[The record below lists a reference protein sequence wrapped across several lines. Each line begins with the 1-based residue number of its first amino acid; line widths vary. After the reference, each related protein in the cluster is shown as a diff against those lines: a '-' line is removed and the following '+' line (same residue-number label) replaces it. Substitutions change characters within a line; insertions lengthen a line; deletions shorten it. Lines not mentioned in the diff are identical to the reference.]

1 VITTNWTGVVT
12 MSGNS
17 SFTVP
22 ATSGG
27 TTTVSQHIGI
37 TFEFVNGAGT
47 GQVEF
52 REERHEGA
60 PPFPFDGC
68 LADEVTT
75 YDKADNTFPA
85 SLSVE
90 FSGDGAWTAAA
101 KLGDGIVF
109 LSGEVLRTERVVGNP
124 VNPCRGPITFETHLA
139 TGAAPFGSPAAQC
152 CAFLDPAFVKPAF
165 PGDATLIGSSGAHS
179 VGFLSIGGFCPSGL
193 YGCATY
199 TWQLSTLVDTDGDG
213 LTDADE
219 LTIYNTNPFK
229 ADTDGDGLSDGQ
241 EVNVTHTDPN
251 NPDSDGGGTDDGTEL
266 SRGTDPN
273 DPSDDAGPP
282 PPQDG
287 DADGVPDGSDNCP
300 AVGNPDQSDVDA
312 DGTGDACDSDADGDG
327 LENGSDNCSL
337 TANSDQ
343 GDYDG
348 DGRGDACDPAPS
360 GCSGVTA
367 SAVIGADPS
376 NPLLQRDLATFPNS
390 DAVCRAYWIPAL
402 DAGFVPQGL
411 AFLGGGQALISGY
424 TSSTKRCRIV
434 LLNLATGNGKT
445 LYNWPTN
452 DCKHGG
458 GIQVDA
464 AGRIW
469 LADTDHLF
477 LLDRAR
483 LLLGTNP
490 VVRMITLKI
499 SGSFLAGGQDGTL
512 WIGEF
517 EENGNKSGRVLQYPI
532 SLLLQAVAIGEKQ
545 AINQRSTPP
554 LDQGAA
560 FANSALWTTSST
572 SKCGALTLVPAV
584 GPPGPPKGF
593 APGAE
598 EIEFAPDGTLWGVSE
613 AGTLKYPLAPFFPVL
628 AQYDASKLSVGSAPN
643 CSF

>member
-1 VITTNWTGVVT
+1 MITTNWTGVVT
-12 MSGNS
+12 AQGD
-17 SFTVP
+17 
-22 ATSGG
+22 TSWTNTGTAGG
-27 TTTVSQHIGI
+27 STAVSLHMAMQ
-37 TFEFVNGAGT
+37 FEFVNGVGT
-47 GQVEF
+47 AHTQLRFEQHELGPLPIPGQ
-52 REERHEGA
+52 
-60 PPFPFDGC
+60 GC
-68 LADEVTT
+68 LADEITT
-75 YDKADNTFPA
+75 AEGTSPA
-85 SLSVE
+85 SLSIE
-90 FSGDGAWTAAA
+90 FFEDGVWKGTPALPPGST
-101 KLGDGIVF
+101 LT
-109 LSGEVLRTERVVGNP
+109 GETVRTTHGP
-124 VNPCRGPITFETHLA
+124 GLPGAPCPAPITFAYSQVLTSFF
-139 TGAAPFGSPAAQC
+139 FGSPGPAPWG
-152 CAFLDPAFVKPAF
+152 DPSDLNPAS
-165 PGDATLIGSSGAHS
+165 PGDPTLSGSSGAGIVDGLTFDAHCS
-179 VGFLSIGGFCPSGL
+179 GGT
-193 YGCATY
+193 YGCGTY
-199 TWQLSTLVDTDGDG
+199 TWALSTLADTDGDG

-219 LTIYNTNPFK
+219 LTIYNTDPFK

-251 NPDSDGGGTDDGTEL
+251 NPDSDGGGTNDGTET

-282 PPQDG
+282 PQDS

-300 AVGNPDQSDVDA
+300 AVGNRDQSDIDA
-312 DGTGDACDSDADGDG
+312 DGTGDACDTDADGDG
-327 LENGSDNCSL
+327 IENGSNNCSL

-343 GDYDG
+343 RDYDG

-367 SAVIGADPS
+367 SAVIGAHPS
-376 NPLLQRDLATFPNS
+376 SLLLQRELATFPNS

-424 TSSTKRCRIV
+424 TNSTKRCRVV
-434 LLNLATGNGKT
+434 LLNLATGNGNT
-445 LYNWPTN
+445 LYNSPTS

-477 LLDRAR
+477 LLDRAK
-483 LLLGTNP
+483 LLAGTNP
-490 VVRMITLKI
+490 VLRLITLKI

-517 EENGNKSGRVLQYPI
+517 EKNKAGRILQYPI

-560 FANSALWTTSST
+560 FANTALWTTSST
-572 SKCGALTLVPAV
+572 SRCGALALLPAV
-584 GPPGPPKGF
+584 GPPAPSKGF

-613 AGTLKYPLAPFFPVL
+613 AGTLEYPLAPFFPVL